1 MRLVTE
7 RTGLPLSIGISAA
20 NTHAGQGRVPP
31 PAPFL

>member
-20 NTHAGQGRVPP
+20 NTRAGQGRVPP